1 MSTVVILPDTLA
13 RMEAAVNAVRI
24 RLLRAV
30 RALEGAGIPYAVI
43 GGNAVAAW
51 VAQVDPGAIRNT
63 RDVDLLVNR
72 DDLDAIMRAMA
83 ADGWQYHVVSGVPL
97 FIDGPNGRPS
107 DGIHLV
113 FADEPVRP
121 GDPVPTP
128 LVADSIP
135 GDEFRLIELEALVRM
150 KLVAYRRKDQVHL
163 QDLIR
168 LGLVD
173 TTWPTRF
180 PPPLDARL
188 QELIDDP
195 EG

>member
-1 MSTVVILPDTLA
+1 
-13 RMEAAVNAVRI
+13 
-24 RLLRAV
+24 
-30 RALEGAGIPYAVI
+30 
-43 GGNAVAAW
+43 
-51 VAQVDPGAIRNT
+51 
-63 RDVDLLVNR
+63 
-72 DDLDAIMRAMA
+72 
-83 ADGWQYHVVSGVPL
+83 
-97 FIDGPNGRPS
+97 
-107 DGIHLV
+107 
-113 FADEPVRP
+113 
-121 GDPVPTP
+121 
-128 LVADSIP
+128 
-135 GDEFRLIELEALVRM
+135 M